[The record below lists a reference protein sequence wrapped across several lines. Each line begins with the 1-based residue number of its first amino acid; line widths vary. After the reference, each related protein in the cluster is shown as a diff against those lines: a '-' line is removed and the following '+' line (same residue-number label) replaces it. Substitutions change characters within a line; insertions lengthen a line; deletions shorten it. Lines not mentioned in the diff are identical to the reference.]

1 MRNVIIIITVFV
13 ILLLGCKKDE
23 PDLSYDAIVDSSF
36 YCKATVNNENLI
48 FPFHDRPTFGTEIY
62 GDSILIKAF
71 LNYRESNDPYANLL
85 WITISK
91 KFKITELTYS
101 INNYGIPYSSGDI
114 SNEEF
119 QSLFQNQTNHY
130 SYFDCSSIECNKLDG
145 VEISLQSYKGTT
157 FKTEYIGTFVNNED
171 LNSFNKNTDFK
182 INKLEWLANDIVIL
196 EGEFNTDFYSFYG
209 NLISIRD
216 GYFKAYCNNL
226 NNAGNVNKDLLWNK

>member
-1 MRNVIIIITVFV
+1 MRNVKIIISIFV
-13 ILLLGCKKDE
+13 ILLIGCKKDE
-23 PDLSYDAIVDSSF
+23 PDFSYDSIVDSSF
-36 YCKATVNNENLI
+36 YCKATVNNENFI
-48 FPFHDRPTFGTEIY
+48 FPFHDLPTFGTEIY

-101 INNYGIPYSSGDI
+101 INNHGIPYSSGDI

-130 SYFDCSSIECNKLDG
+130 SYFDCSLPECNKLDG
-145 VEISLQSYKGTT
+145 VEISLQSYMGTT
-157 FKTEYIGTFVNNED
+157 FKTEYIGTFVDKEN

-182 INKLEWLANDIVIL
+182 IDKIEWLAKNVVVL
-196 EGEFNTDFYSFYG
+196 EGKFNTDIYSFYG
-209 NLISIRD
+209 NLITIRD
-216 GYFKAYCNNL
+216 GYFKAYSNNIEL
-226 NNAGNVNKDLLWNK
+226 PKNFIEDLKWNN